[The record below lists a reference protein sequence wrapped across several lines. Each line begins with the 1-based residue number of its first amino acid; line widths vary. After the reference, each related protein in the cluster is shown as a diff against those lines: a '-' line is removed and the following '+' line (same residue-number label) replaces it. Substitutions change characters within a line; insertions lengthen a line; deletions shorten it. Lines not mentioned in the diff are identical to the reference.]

1 MSSAPTRFTSGVTQD
16 ASFQPLGQV
25 GIPDPFF
32 YAMFEDDFIHYNTG
46 DYTVTAT
53 NGSVAGAD
61 GDGGRILFTTGATA
75 TNLASIQLKTAPF
88 TVTLGNKLAYLVRFQ
103 VADITNTQIVAGL
116 IQTTTTPG
124 TVTNG
129 IYFSKAAAST
139 DIVVKVVSGSTVIGT
154 TTLTGYL
161 TAATDIDLGFYLDRL
176 GNVNIFAGYH
186 LIGNKPNQNVAV
198 LGPVKKILNS
208 SLTAAFPTA
217 NLNPTLA
224 VIAGTSAAQTL
235 NADFLYAAKER

>member
-1 MSSAPTRFTSGVTQD
+1 MSAPTRFTHGITQD
-16 ASFQPLGQV
+16 ASFQPLGQLGV
-25 GIPDPFF
+25 PDPFY
-32 YAMFEDDFIHYNTG
+32 YAVYEDDFVHYNNG

-53 NGSVAGAD
+53 GGSVAGAD
-61 GDGGRILFTTGATA
+61 GDMGRLLFTTGATA
-75 TNLASIQLKTAPF
+75 TNQAEIQLKQAPF
-88 TVTLGNKLAYLVRFQ
+88 VLTYGKKVAYLVRFQ
-103 VADITNTQIVAGL
+103 VADITNTEIIAGL

-124 TVTNG
+124 TVTDG

-139 DIVVKVVSGSTVIGT
+139 DIVVNVVSGSSVIGT

-161 TAATDIDLGFYLDRL
+161 TAATDIDLGFFTDRL
-176 GNVNIFAGYH
+176 GNINIFAGYH

-198 LGPVKKILNS
+198 LGPVKKILYS

-224 VIAGTSAAQTL
+224 VIAGTAAAQTL
-235 NADFLYAAKER
+235 NADFMFAAKER